1 MTSDLEPRFI
11 CSACG
16 QRIADVR
23 LDFGWDKRAVR
34 ETGDLPSKS
43 FADSTAIRAYRIH
56 GPWGTPMDIAERS
69 YIAAAA
75 LGFLLIAAMA
85 LLG

>member
-1 MTSDLEPRFI
+1 MCGWISVGTSGPFAR
-11 CSACG
+11 
-16 QRIADVR
+16 
-23 LDFGWDKRAVR
+23 RATFHQKV
-34 ETGDLPSKS
+34 LQ
-43 FADSTAIRAYRIH
+43 DSTAIRAYRTR
-56 GPWGTPMDIAERS
+56 GPWGTPMDIAERF

>member
-1 MTSDLEPRFI
+1 
-11 CSACG
+11 
-16 QRIADVR
+16 
-23 LDFGWDKRAVR
+23 
-34 ETGDLPSKS
+34 
-43 FADSTAIRAYRIH
+43 
-56 GPWGTPMDIAERS
+56 MDIVERF